1 MLVATLVVGG
11 VGGGAGRGV
20 VPATVYWVQ
29 ARGGKGTSGGI
40 REGFE
45 RVFGCVVGIAL
56 IETADI
62 L

>member
-1 MLVATLVVGG
+1 MVCGVATLGSS
-11 VGGGAGRGV
+11 GASG
-20 VPATVYWVQ
+20 AL

-45 RVFGCVVGIAL
+45 RVVGCVVGIIL